1 MAIKGKN
8 IKWRD
13 RKRFMRMPLSFT
25 RYALSDDRL
34 FLQTGIFNLKDEEVV
49 LYRVRDI
56 GLKRNFGQRLFGVGT
71 LTIQSSDRSMPT
83 LVLKNIKDPY
93 KVKEL
98 IHDGVEEMKIR
109 RKVRIGEYSTSL
121 IDDRDDDDD
130 DDLDDLHDDEDD
142 DDDV

>member
-8 IKWRD
+8 IKWKD
-13 RKRFMRMPLSFT
+13 RKRFLRMPLSFT

-34 FLQTGIFNLKDEEVV
+34 FLQTGVFNLKDEEVV

-93 KVKEL
+93 KVKEM

-121 IDDRDDDDD
+121 LDDHDDED

-142 DDDV
+142 DD